1 MKIDKSVVEVLK
13 TSEIDGSLLRLPG
26 SWNASYTNV

>member
-26 SWNASYTNV
+26 QLERKL